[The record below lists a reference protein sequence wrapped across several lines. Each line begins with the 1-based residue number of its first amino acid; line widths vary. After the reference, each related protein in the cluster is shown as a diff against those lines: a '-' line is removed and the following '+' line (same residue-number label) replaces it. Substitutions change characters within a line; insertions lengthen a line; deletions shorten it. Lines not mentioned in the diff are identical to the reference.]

1 MQFLEDGETY
11 VWSYENCGYLGQ
23 GREAKASRHT
33 IPPKHT
39 FPCIHVFYTFLQ
51 HWSHLQ
57 DVKWPFEKG
66 INGSDF
72 HLSMCPEPTAL
83 TIYQYSTS
91 RVQFLCLNPG
101 NASLIQE
108 NQDVVIIV
116 CLSALFTKELLGKRT
131 EKNHDG
137 TCPKRNQSLFAF
149 CPWSL
154 SFVLNLK
161 ESLNKWLRGLFNISK
176 WIQAAR
182 LSHHISV

>member
-1 MQFLEDGETY
+1 MQFLADGETY
-11 VWSYENCGYLGQ
+11 VWSCENCGYLGQ

-33 IPPKHT
+33 IPLKHT

-66 INGSDF
+66 INGSHF
-72 HLSMCPEPTAL
+72 HLSICPEPIAL
-83 TIYQYSTS
+83 TICQYSTS

-108 NQDVVIIV
+108 NQDIVIIV

-131 EKNHDG
+131 EKNHAWWDM
-137 TCPKRNQSLFAF
+137 PKEKPESICFLSLEPILCVKSQRKPEQKA
-149 CPWSL
+149 
-154 SFVLNLK
+154 
-161 ESLNKWLRGLFNISK
+161 EG
-176 WIQAAR
+176 
-182 LSHHISV
+182 SV